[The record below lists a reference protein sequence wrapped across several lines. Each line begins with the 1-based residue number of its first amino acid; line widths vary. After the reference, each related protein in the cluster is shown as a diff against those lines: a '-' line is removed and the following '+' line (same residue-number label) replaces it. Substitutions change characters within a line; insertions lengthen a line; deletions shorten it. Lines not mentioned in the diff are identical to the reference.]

1 MIEGLLLFF
10 VGIGALLVSIVSIL
24 RMAWLAVVIPVLIA
38 AGAAYGLFV
47 MNDHRPPRPNQ
58 PTRHTEAHPE
68 KSRRMA
74 A

>member
-47 MNDHRPPRPNQ
+47 LTDRRSSRPAR
-58 PTRHTEAHPE
+58 RTEASPE